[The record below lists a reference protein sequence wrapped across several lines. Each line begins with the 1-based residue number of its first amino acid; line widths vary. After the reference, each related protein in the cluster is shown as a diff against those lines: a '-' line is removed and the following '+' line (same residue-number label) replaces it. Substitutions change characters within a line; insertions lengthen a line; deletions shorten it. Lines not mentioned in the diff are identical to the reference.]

1 MKQFKTSAKRLCA
14 MLLSV
19 SIVLPLFH
27 TMLGDAGTAQA
38 AVSLVNVEE
47 LKQNRI
53 PISILE
59 IVDGTAQGSFG
70 YYIEGQEPCAGWERE
85 LAEKSGSEERK
96 SYAKGIFDS
105 LESAGL
111 MGGDAQNYP
120 LSKTADYS
128 ELYPWSYDKLSDGQ
142 KAEYTRLELEASEK
156 VTVSG
161 SFSYAENGAFL
172 LKSDNIS
179 IGKKPSG
186 YEGRDWSAAVQI
198 IDRFQFYSS
207 QPQGTSYYWYD
218 PDFTSVSNTSAV
230 ADGTALYTKS
240 GDTYNYAG
248 TVGTAGFSFLSGTS
262 YYTASIS
269 SAPTNTRTDENRYAA
284 VSSGFRLAGA
294 SEEQSAYFSVQTSQ
308 MVFDYVGTGGNA
320 SLDESGDR
328 QAQVAVG
335 AVYYKG
341 GYENNDWFWR
351 FVMDWEES
359 EPQPNVTVTSA
370 AASDVTP
377 EQLEAARLII
387 ISYGDYENA
396 NDMSRE
402 TCDRLLELCTPSSG
416 KALVIDN
423 RLVEPEGA
431 SSAVIKEAASKLAAY
446 NAGERVANN
455 IYVAPSMPFM
465 PAAGFKEPLEES
477 KYNINVNANAPYR
490 LVYAAIT
497 AENQRRAGSAQELP
511 VLDTKVSVAK
521 TLRHL
526 INGAH
531 ISATTKSIRVLSIEP
546 GATRALTEE
555 TVKGWLGRDSDAEF
569 DVLITYMSTQELVG
583 SIEDIREEYDLVY
596 IGADISDYKTTVIN
610 GETVRDYN
618 DPNMDGLIYTNIGD
632 LVVSGGGSGWNLS
645 GLLDRDYDPASTFY
659 SDDGNRY
666 SSIDTGSSTGWFGG
680 FQVSD
685 TARTFRYSGNDIT
698 RKKLEE
704 IKGFADAGFPV
715 VISEKL
721 LASEFTDSGA
731 ASSGIAF
738 FSNNDS
744 CTFKTTITYKSAGA
758 ITASWENTG
767 FSITDVILSSEGTRV
782 QFLWYRERDGE
793 RSCIRASSLT
803 NAATD
808 TLLLTGENAPRNG
821 DIYTCE
827 VAMKRVQIKFLFG
840 LIPLKSYDTK
850 DSSIN
855 AVSEK
860 VSYGLTR
867 IDNSSNM
874 YELLEAINDGRS
886 NVMSSNAVN
895 ADFINEFLNTAHP
908 VLVFNDKES
917 QLSYPTPY
925 SMDEQGNISS
935 LTKNAD
941 SYSMDFDFSISWAT
955 DPYMA
960 STRYTARLLL
970 DLNADGLFTDD
981 EQMNGVNIVAAGSSG
996 APIKSDSL
1004 LAGTPYHLSLTLPKD
1019 LVGIIP
1025 WKLEIYKTGA
1035 PAIRC
1040 SEQNFTHVSP
1050 EEDQKPTINV
1060 FQINTSR
1067 VEQDYFMFWPW
1078 NTTEYGGLNLQSL
1091 CESKAGTFYDFLT
1104 QVKDFNINIIT
1115 VKASA
1120 LDSLATSY
1128 KKYVDNPALP
1138 VDADDNTALVKHLR
1152 AVKTANAEFSCGGL
1166 YEILDSFDMLVT
1178 GFDDCYQEIS
1188 AGAAKAIKQYID
1200 NERPVLF
1207 SHDNTSFF
1215 NLPAMDYQTDR
1226 NNYVYDDNNDFFKK
1240 FLDWLFDR
1248 QHFTAFGYNYNMTVR
1263 DAVGLDRYGVTSAAT
1278 YSDGERSIGITK
1290 YSPLDGAGGLV
1301 PSKDYLSLSE
1311 EQKTALLNAGYSIAY
1326 KPNSGRRET
1335 VPETQGLT
1343 NGILT
1348 RYYQSGAYPTKH
1360 RYSNDSDGQPV
1371 ANSITQVNKGQITSY
1386 PFDINSAQFGGSADT
1401 GGKISISDTHT
1412 QYDQLNLN
1420 SDDIVVWYCL
1430 AGGEFDYMPNDVV
1443 NSYYLFS
1450 RGNVIYTG
1458 FGHSAPEISETETK
1472 LLINAIIASY
1482 RSFAPQLSF
1491 TDSSGL
1497 KELESLLIPSD
1508 NGELLLP
1515 ETDTDD
1521 PARRLYFKVSQAGS
1535 VISSLTL
1542 SFTAGEKPLGELPT
1556 YSVETDELV
1565 STYKNGEIYYVK
1577 LNDIIKALSVKG
1589 LEIGNDGLKLT
1600 AEIKAS
1606 ANGYEKVGEDSVT
1619 LRKLNLFDLS

>member
-19 SIVLPLFH
+19 SIVLPMFH

-179 IGKKPSG
+179 LGKKPSG
-186 YEGRDWSAAVQI
+186 DEGRDWSAAVQI
-198 IDRFQFYSS
+198 IKFYSS
-207 QPQGTSYYWYD
+207 QPQGTSYYWYN
-218 PDFTSVSNTSAV
+218 PVFTSVSNTSAV

-387 ISYGDYENA
+387 ISDGDYENA
-396 NDMSRE
+396 NEMSQE
-402 TCDRLLELCTPSSG
+402 TYDRLLELCTPSSG

-423 RLVEPEGA
+423 RLVKPEGA
-431 SSAVIKEAASKLAAY
+431 SSAVIKAASKLAAY
-446 NAGERVANN
+446 NADERVANN

-490 LVYAAIT
+490 LVYTAIT

-546 GATRALTEE
+546 GAKRALTEE

-645 GLLDRDYDPASTFY
+645 GLLDRDYDPNSTFR
-659 SDDGNRY
+659 SGDGNTY
-666 SSIDTGSSTGWFGG
+666 SSIDTGSYTGLLGS

-715 VISEKL
+715 VMSEKL
-721 LASEFTDSGA
+721 LASKITDSGT
-731 ASSGIAF
+731 ASSGIAYF
-738 FSNNDS
+738 RNNDS
-744 CTFKTTITYKSAGA
+744 CTFKANITSASAGA

-767 FSITDVILSSEGTRV
+767 FSIKDVILSRKGTIV
-782 QFLWYRERDGE
+782 QFLWYRERDGKKSPIPIQTSE
-793 RSCIRASSLT
+793 ETSD
-803 NAATD
+803 ATD
-808 TLLLTGENAPRNG
+808 TLLLTGEKAPRNG

-827 VAMKRVQIKFLFG
+827 VAMKRVGIKFLGF
-840 LIPLKSYDTK
+840 IDLKSYETK

-860 VSYGLTR
+860 VSYGSPR

-1067 VEQDYFMFWPW
+1067 VKQEYFMFWPW
-1078 NTTEYGGLNLQSL
+1078 KTTEYGGLNLQSL

-1128 KKYVDNPALP
+1128 KKYVDDPALP

-1188 AGAAKAIKQYID
+1188 AGSAKAIKQYID

-1215 NLPAMDYQTDR
+1215 NLPAIDYQTDR
-1226 NNYVYDDNNDFFKK
+1226 YKYVYDDNNDFW
-1240 FLDWLFDR
+1240 DWLFDR
-1248 QHFTAFGYNYNMTVR
+1248 KDFTAFGYNYNMTVR

-1301 PSKDYLSLSE
+1301 PSKDYLSLSDA
-1311 EQKTALLNAGYSIAY
+1311 QKNALLNAGYSIAY
-1326 KPNSGRRET
+1326 KPNSGRDKT

-1348 RYYQSGAYPTKH
+1348 RYYRSGAYPTKH

-1371 ANSITQVNKGQITSY
+1371 ANCITQVNKGQITSY

-1401 GGKISISDTHT
+1401 DGKISISDTHT
-1412 QYDQLNLN
+1412 QYYQLNLN

-1430 AGGEFDYMPNDVV
+1430 AGDDEFDYFNYMPNDVV

-1458 FGHSAPEISETETK
+1458 FGHSAPIISETETK

-1515 ETDTDD
+1515 KTDTDD

-1556 YSVETDELV
+1556 YSVERDELV

-1577 LNDIIKALSVKG
+1577 LNDIIKALSAKG